1 MIQSF
6 GVKNFTC
13 FADWM
18 ELDLTLNEQVPEK
31 FHDGSGVA
39 SLLCLKGSNASGK
52 TNALKAIAFLKD
64 FVTQSF
70 LSSPEHPFELD
81 TFFQNKE
88 PTEFYL
94 QFTLEEEVVFLYEV
108 KLDQH
113 KVYYERLKKDNKIV
127 LYREEDQF
135 KEVSFF
141 NGSTIP
147 ISRYASMISS
157 AFYYPETKQAIEP
170 IYDFFQKIF
179 TNVTRFGFTVY
190 PDTILDTKQ
199 TSEFAKYYKDNS
211 EAFSFMQEFLQKF
224 DTGIGKVE
232 IRTQS
237 TPDEKQFYYPVFTH
251 FCGNNPHTLL
261 ETAES
266 SGTRALFRNL
276 LYYFVAL
283 NYSGVLLFDEFDV
296 NLHPDI
302 LPYLLEFFTD
312 PQRNPHRAQLI
323 FTTHNNDIME
333 LAGKYRTYLF
343 EKEDNKSIC
352 YRLDEI
358 NNRLIRNDRSLVRL
372 YEKGLL
378 GGVPMVNAHGCEV

>member
-1 MIQSF
+1 MIHSF

-18 ELDLTLNEQVPEK
+18 ELDLTLNEHVPEK
-31 FHDGSGVA
+31 FHNGTGISP
-39 SLLCLKGSNASGK
+39 LLCLKGSNASGK
-52 TNALKAIAFLKD
+52 TNALKAIAFLKE

-70 LSSPEHPFELD
+70 LTSSERPFELD

-88 PTEFYL
+88 PTEFYI
-94 QFTLEEEVVFLYEV
+94 QFTVKEGIKFFYEV
-108 KLDQH
+108 KLDRQY
-113 KVYYERLKKDNKIV
+113 VYYETLKKDNKIV
-127 LYREEDQF
+127 LSREEQHF
-135 KEVSFF
+135 KVSTFF
-141 NGSTIP
+141 DGIAIP
-147 ISRYASMISS
+147 LSNYASMISS
-157 AFYYPETKQAIEP
+157 AFYYPETKQAIQP
-170 IYDFFQKIF
+170 IYDFFQRIF
-179 TNVTRFGFTVY
+179 SNVTRFGFTLY
-190 PDTILDTKQ
+190 PDTIFDSNQTSIFAKQYKEDTKA
-199 TSEFAKYYKDNS
+199 FA
-211 EAFSFMQEFLQKF
+211 FMQEFLQKF
-224 DTGIGKVE
+224 DTGIEKVE
-232 IRTQS
+232 IRTQT

-251 FCGNNPHTLL
+251 SCEHMPYTLL

-266 SGTRALFRNL
+266 SGTRALFKNL
-276 LYYFVAL
+276 LYYFFVL

-302 LPYLLEFFTD
+302 LPYLLELFTD
-312 PQRNPHRAQLI
+312 PNKNLHNAQLI

-378 GGVPMVNAHGCEV
+378 GGVPKVNVYGA